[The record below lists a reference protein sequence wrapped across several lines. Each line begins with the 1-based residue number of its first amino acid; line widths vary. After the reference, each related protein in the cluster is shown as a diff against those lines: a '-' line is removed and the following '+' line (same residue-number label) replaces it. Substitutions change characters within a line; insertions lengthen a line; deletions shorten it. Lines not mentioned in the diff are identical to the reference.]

1 MPTALI
7 HLGENK
13 MRLTKRQLKRIIRE
27 EYSRLKRRGL
37 IREMGE
43 VEHEQDEF
51 LAEQIGQYEGEI
63 CQTITQCAM
72 KGYMEQESNPDSD
85 SPESALANSCMF
97 YGQET
102 MYGQPMDKEILTIAM
117 KCGPFRSLIQSLKD
131 EQKSMFGASAR
142 NIDMFELIVDMGIV
156 EMCCEEFQSEVGGY

>member
-1 MPTALI
+1 
-7 HLGENK
+7 

-43 VEHEQDEF
+43 MEHEQDEF

-63 CQTITQCAM
+63 CQAIVQCAM
-72 KGYMEQESNPDSD
+72 QGYMEQESNPDSD
-85 SPESALANSCMF
+85 SPESMLANSCMF

-102 MYGQPMDKEILTIAM
+102 MYGKPMDKGILQIAM
-117 KCGPFRSLIQSLKD
+117 RCAPFASIIDMMKD
-131 EQKSMFGASAR
+131 EQESMFGMSAR
-142 NIDMFELIVDMGIV
+142 NIDIFNIIIDMGIV
-156 EMCCEEFQSEVGGY
+156 EMCCEDFQSQAGGY

>member
-1 MPTALI
+1 
-7 HLGENK
+7 

-43 VEHEQDEF
+43 MEHEQDEF

-63 CQTITQCAM
+63 CQAIVQCAM
-72 KGYMEQESNPDSD
+72 QGYMEQESNPDSS
-85 SPESALANSCMF
+85 SPESMLANSCMF

-102 MYGQPMDKEILTIAM
+102 SYGQPMDKEILSIAR
-117 KCGPFRSLIQSLKD
+117 KCGPFASVLDMMKE
-131 EQKSMFGASAR
+131 EQESMFGMSAR
-142 NIDMFELIVDMGIV
+142 DIDIFNLIVDMGIV
-156 EMCCEEFQSEVGGY
+156 EMCCEDFQSQVGGY